1 MTVEGPTYIQK
12 IKGEKTCSG
21 LPYPK
26 LKDVL
31 IAGLGGFIIISL
43 LYLLHAEWKV
53 FLCFIVPFGAS
64 AVLVFAAPAAPF
76 SQPRNVIGGHL
87 LSALVG
93 VIIMV
98 IFKADTWWVL
108 AIANAIAIMVMVAT
122 KTVHPPAG
130 ATVFLP
136 ILNNITSFVWP
147 FLPVLVGA
155 VIIVI
160 IGVLYNNLWAKR
172 RYPAYWW

>member
-1 MTVEGPTYIQK
+1 
-12 IKGEKTCSG
+12 
-21 LPYPK
+21 
-26 LKDVL
+26 
-31 IAGLGGFIIISL
+31 
-43 LYLLHAEWKV
+43 
-53 FLCFIVPFGAS
+53 
-64 AVLVFAAPAAPF
+64 
-76 SQPRNVIGGHL
+76 
-87 LSALVG
+87 
-93 VIIMV
+93 
-98 IFKADTWWVL
+98 
-108 AIANAIAIMVMVAT
+108 VMVAT